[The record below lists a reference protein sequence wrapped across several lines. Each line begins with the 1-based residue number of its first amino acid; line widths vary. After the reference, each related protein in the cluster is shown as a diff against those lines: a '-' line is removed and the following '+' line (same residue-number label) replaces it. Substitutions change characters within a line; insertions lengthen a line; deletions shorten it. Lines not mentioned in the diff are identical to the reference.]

1 MKINLKNAKVI
12 KSLKGFGGS
21 ACWWSPQI
29 KDEKIRDDVAN
40 LLYGDSGLK
49 MNIYRFNV
57 GGGYEKNNLRID
69 NPWRYVES
77 FMLGDG
83 TFDYSKDK
91 YAVSMMKKC
100 LALGN
105 IDTLIF
111 FANSPH
117 YTQTVTGQT
126 SGGFTERFSN
136 LDKSKYEAF
145 AKYFIDIAE
154 HFISEGYPVKY
165 ISLSM
170 NRSGNGAAIMF
181 GRRVAIMNRKRYL
194 TAIWY
199 LQRNLKKEIQALSF
213 TALKA
218 EI

>member
-1 MKINLKNAKVI
+1 MPIFSFVSAFTSYLLKST
-12 KSLKGFGGS
+12 KSLLSF
-21 ACWWSPQI
+21 
-29 KDEKIRDDVAN
+29 VA
-40 LLYGDSGLK
+40 LLYNSSQALDVYK
-49 MNIYRFNV
+49 RQ
-57 GGGYEKNNLRID
+57 
-69 NPWRYVES
+69 VES

-145 AKYFIDIAE
+145 AEYFIDIAE

-165 ISLSM
+165 ISPINEPQWKWGGDYVWQEGCHCLLYTSSPVLSCVCGIAF
-170 NRSGNGAAIMF
+170 RSM
-181 GRRVAIMNRKRYL
+181 
-194 TAIWY
+194 
-199 LQRNLKKEIQALSF
+199 
-213 TALKA
+213 
-218 EI
+218 